1 MATVGLLVERK
12 GAYPSTVAARK
23 VAEVTVDGYAV
34 GEYEVAFARLYGRA
48 YDVAF
53 KLLGYRSEAED
64 VAQEA
69 MARAFLHWPTVHDYA
84 EPWVV
89 RVAGNL
95 AIGSWRKARRLSSL
109 SDQDQDDA
117 IDHRASA
124 SLSAEHLELR
134 RALAKLSKRQR
145 EVVVLR
151 HLAGFSERETA
162 RTLGCSNGAVK
173 QHGSRGLAA
182 LRAMLSDAADD
193 EVADDSDAVADAKR
207 SG

>member
-12 GAYPSTVAARK
+12 GLFPSAVAAQK
-23 VAEVTVDGYAV
+23 VAEVTVEGYAV
-34 GEYEVAFARLYGRA
+34 GEYEIAFARLYGRA

-53 KLLGYRSEAED
+53 KILGYRSEAED

-69 MARAFLHWPTVHDYA
+69 MARAFLHWPKVHLYA

-95 AIGSWRKARRLSSL
+95 AIGSWRKTRRLAPL
-109 SDQDQDDA
+109 SDLEHDP
-117 IDHRASA
+117 RADGNVPTPLA
-124 SLSAEHLELR
+124 AEHFELR

-162 RTLGCSNGAVK
+162 QALGCSNGTVK
-173 QHGSRGLAA
+173 QHGSRGLSA
-182 LRAMLSDAADD
+182 LRELLGDAPAEVD
-193 EVADDSDAVADAKR
+193 EPLEAE
-207 SG
+207 GTW